1 METWSAHHLF
11 QKATEKLDSS
21 SAVAIQQYAMN
32 LKQAGLPVI
41 FSLGHLSKI
50 TGVDYQLLHDTTNRK
65 REAANYNLFAIKKR
79 LGGRRFIHAVNG
91 KLFYL
96 QKYINDEV
104 LQKIRPHSS
113 SFAFHKSGGIKKCAA
128 AHCGCKW
135 LLQFDLKD
143 FFYTIS
149 ESMAYHVFISIGYK
163 PLLSFE
169 MARLCTTLHLPK
181 SKRKYLNHSNVY
193 SEYYFDDSEY
203 RENVKKMPYFPQPLL
218 GVLPQGAPSSPMISN
233 LVGLKL
239 DEALYAYAKENSF
252 VYTRYA
258 DDLTFSATVLPGGK
272 SIGRLKRDIISLIRK
287 SGFWENQG
295 KIRIAGPGSK
305 KIVLG
310 LLVDGASPR
319 ISRELYKRI
328 DRNLYSI
335 EKFGI
340 EKVAEHDGFES
351 TYGFINHLSGL
362 LSFIKD
368 VDLERWKKFYQ
379 KFSLMTKDYNFE

>member
-11 QKATEKLDSS
+11 QKSRKKFNSDS
-21 SAVAIQQYAMN
+21 VLLMQQYAVN
-32 LKQAGLPVI
+32 LKHAGLPVI

-50 TGVDYQLLHDTTNRK
+50 TGIDYELLHETVNRK

-79 LGGRRFIHAVNG
+79 SGGRRFIHAVNG

-96 QKYINDEV
+96 QKYINDEI
-104 LQKIRPHSS
+104 LQKVTPHSC

-128 AHCGCKW
+128 SHCGCKW
-135 LLQFDLKD
+135 LFQFDLKD
-143 FFYTIS
+143 FFYNIS
-149 ESMAYHVFISIGYK
+149 ELMVYSIFVNIGYK
-163 PLLSFE
+163 SLLAFE
-169 MARLCTTLHLPK
+169 MARLCTTLHLPR
-181 SKRKYLNHSNVY
+181 SKRKYLKNSNIYVN
-193 SEYYFDDSEY
+193 SVY
-203 RENVKKMPYFPQPLL
+203 RELPYSPQPLL

-233 LVGLKL
+233 IAALNL
-239 DEALYAYAKENSF
+239 DEALYAYANENGF

-258 DDLTFSATVLPGGK
+258 DDLTFSTTVLPDGK
-272 SIGRLKRDIISLIRK
+272 SVGRLKREIISLIRK
-287 SGFWENQG
+287 SGFYENQE

-310 LLVDGASPR
+310 LLVDGTSPR

-328 DRNLYSI
+328 DRNLYSM

-340 EKVAEHDGFES
+340 EKVAKHDGFES
-351 TYGFINHLSGL
+351 TFGFINHVSGL

-368 VDLERWKKFYQ
+368 VDLERWKKFHQ
-379 KFSLMTKDYNFE
+379 RFL